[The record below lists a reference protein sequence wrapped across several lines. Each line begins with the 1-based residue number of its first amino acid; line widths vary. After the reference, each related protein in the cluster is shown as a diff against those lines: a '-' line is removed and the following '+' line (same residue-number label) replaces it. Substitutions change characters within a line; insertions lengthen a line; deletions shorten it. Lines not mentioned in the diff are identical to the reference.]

1 MARGAELL
9 CPACID
15 THVHGGAGV
24 DVMDEAPDAPDKLAI
39 HKAREG
45 VASWLPTTVTAPL
58 KTIHRTPGRIALRYH
73 SGGPGAQ
80 ALGVSTLE
88 GPCLY

>member
-1 MARGAELL
+1 
-9 CPACID
+9 
-15 THVHGGAGV
+15 
-24 DVMDEAPDAPDKLAI
+24 MDEAADSLDKLAM

-58 KTIHRTPGRIALRYH
+58 QDIHGALQRIAHRYH

-80 ALGVSTLE
+80 VLGSYLE
-88 GPCLY
+88 DRISRHRIKARTRLSYFGSWNLTSWMS